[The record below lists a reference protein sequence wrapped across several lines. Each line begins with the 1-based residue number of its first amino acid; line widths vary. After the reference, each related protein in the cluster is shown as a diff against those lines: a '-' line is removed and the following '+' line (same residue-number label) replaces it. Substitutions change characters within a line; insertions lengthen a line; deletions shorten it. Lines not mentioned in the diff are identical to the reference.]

1 MTKFNFT
8 LILLAIL
15 TGPLAAQEVV
25 PVYDGAIPGAKP
37 IPASYKELSVT
48 GDDGVIRVSKVSLPT
63 VTVYLPEKGRATG
76 TAVLICPGGGYG
88 ILAINHEGDKVAK
101 EFNKIGVA
109 AFVLKYRLPDDQ
121 IMEDKSTGPLQ
132 DAQQAMS
139 LLQKNA
145 KKWNINPDKIGVMG
159 FSAGG
164 HLASTL
170 SVRYNVPKI
179 TDQQAKIRP
188 AFSLLIYPV
197 ISLSSYPHL
206 GTSNNLLGK
215 EASDEQKAYFSNE
228 KHINAQTPPAFIV
241 HAADDGGVPV
251 QNSLL
256 YAQGLVEHKVPAE
269 LHVYQNGGHGFGL
282 NNKSTTDQW
291 FERLRNW
298 MQMNKLL

>member
-1 MTKFNFT
+1 MTKLNLT
-8 LILLAIL
+8 LILLAIF
-15 TGPLAAQEVV
+15 TGPLVAQEVI
-25 PVYDGAIPGAKP
+25 PLYEGAIPGAKP
-37 IPASYKELSVT
+37 VPANYKELWVT

-63 VTVYLPEKGRATG
+63 ITAYLPEKGKATG

-101 EFNKIGVA
+101 EFTNIGVA

-145 KKWNINPDKIGVMG
+145 KRWGINPDKIGVMG

-170 SVRYNVPKI
+170 SVRYNAPKI
-179 TDQQAKIRP
+179 SDQTANIRP

-197 ISLSSYPHL
+197 ISLSAFPHL

-215 EASDEQKAYFSNE
+215 EASDVQKVYFSND
-228 KHINAQTPPAFIV
+228 KHINKQTPPAFIV
-241 HAADDGGVPV
+241 HAADDGGVAV
-251 QNSLL
+251 QNSIL
-256 YAQGLVEHKVPAE
+256 YAQGLVEHQVPVE
-269 LHVYQNGGHGFGL
+269 LHVYQSGGHGFGL
-282 NNKSTTDQW
+282 NNKTTTDQW

>member
-1 MTKFNFT
+1 MTKFNFA
-8 LILLAIL
+8 LLLLAIIS
-15 TGPLAAQEVV
+15 GPVVAQEVL
-25 PVYDGAIPGAKP
+25 PIYDGPIPGAKP
-37 IPASYKELSVT
+37 APATYKEISVA
-48 GDDGVIRVSKVSLPT
+48 GDDGVNRVSKVSLPT
-63 VTVYLPEKGRATG
+63 VTVYLPEKEKATG

-88 ILAINHEGDKVAK
+88 ILAINHEGDKVAR

-109 AFVLKYRLPDDQ
+109 AFVLKYRLPEDQ
-121 IMEDKSTGPLQ
+121 IMQDKSTGPLQ
-132 DAQQAMS
+132 DAQQAMA

-145 KKWNINPDKIGVMG
+145 KQWNINPDKIGVMG

-179 TDQQAKIRP
+179 KDQTAKIRP
-188 AFSLLIYPV
+188 AFSILIYPV
-197 ISLSSYPHL
+197 ISLSSYPHM

-215 EASDEQKAYFSNE
+215 DASVEQKAYFSNE
-228 KHINAQTPPAFIV
+228 KHINAQTPTAFIV

-256 YAQGLVEHKVPAE
+256 YAQGLVEHKVPVE

>member
-1 MTKFNFT
+1 MKLNFT

-15 TGPLAAQEVV
+15 TGPVVAQEVV
-25 PVYDGAIPGAKP
+25 PIYSGPIPGAKP
-37 IPASYKELSVT
+37 TPSTYQELAVN
-48 GDDGVIRVSKVSLPT
+48 GNDGVIRVSKVSVPT
-63 VTVYLPEKGRATG
+63 VTVYLPEKGKATG

-88 ILAINHEGDKVAK
+88 ILAINHEGDQVAK

-121 IMEDKSTGPLQ
+121 IMKDKSIGPLQ
-132 DAQQAMS
+132 DAQQAMY

-145 KKWNINPDKIGVMG
+145 KQWNINPDKIGVMG

-170 SVRYNVPKI
+170 SVRYNTLKI
-179 TDQQAKIRP
+179 ADQTAIIRP
-188 AFSLLIYPV
+188 AFSMLIYPV
-197 ISLSSYPHL
+197 ISLSTYPHL

-215 EASDEQKAYFSNE
+215 AASEEQKAYFSNE
-228 KHINAQTPPAFIV
+228 KHIDAQTPTAFIV
-241 HAADDGGVPV
+241 HAADDGGVAV

-256 YAQGLVEHKVPAE
+256 YAQALVEHKVPVE

>member
-1 MTKFNFT
+1 MKKFNLT

-15 TGPLAAQEVV
+15 TGPVVAQEVI
-25 PVYDGAIPGAKP
+25 PIYNGPIPGAKP
-37 IPASYKELSVT
+37 VPESYKELSVA
-48 GDDGVIRVSKVSLPT
+48 GNDGVIRVSKVSIPT
-63 VTVYLPEKGRATG
+63 VTVYLPEKGNATG

-121 IMEDKSTGPLQ
+121 IMDDKTTGPLQ
-132 DAQQAMS
+132 DAQQAMA

-145 KKWNINPDKIGVMG
+145 KQWGIHPDKIGVMG

-179 TDQQAKIRP
+179 TDQTAKVKP

-197 ISLSSYPHL
+197 ISLTSFPHM

-215 EASDEQKAYFSNE
+215 EASAEQKAYFSNE
-228 KHINAQTPPAFIV
+228 KHINAQTPPAFMV

-251 QNSLL
+251 QNSML
-256 YAQGLVEHKVPAE
+256 YAQGLVEHKVPVE

-282 NNKSTTDQW
+282 NNKSTTDPW

-298 MQMNKLL
+298 MLMNKLL

>member
-1 MTKFNFT
+1 MKLNFT

-15 TGPLAAQEVV
+15 TGPVVAQEVV
-25 PVYDGAIPGAKP
+25 PIYTGLIPGAKRT
-37 IPASYKELSVT
+37 PATYQELAVT
-48 GDDGVIRVSKVSLPT
+48 GDDGVIRVSKVSVPT
-63 VTVYLPEKGRATG
+63 VAVYLPEKGKANG

-88 ILAINHEGDKVAK
+88 ILAINHEGDKIAK

-121 IMEDKSTGPLQ
+121 IMEDKSIGPLQ
-132 DAQQAMS
+132 DAQQAMY

-170 SVRYNVPKI
+170 SVRYNALKI
-179 TDQQAKIRP
+179 ADQTTKIRP
-188 AFSLLIYPV
+188 AFSVLIYPV
-197 ISLSSYPHL
+197 ISLSTYPHL

-215 EASDEQKAYFSNE
+215 GASEEQKAYFSNE
-228 KHINAQTPPAFIV
+228 KHIDAQTPTAFLV
-241 HAADDGGVPV
+241 HAADDGGVAV

-256 YAQGLVEHKVPAE
+256 YAQGLVEHKVPVE